1 MTAGGADTM
10 RTVDLNADLGE
21 SFGAWRMG
29 DDARLLQVV
38 SSANVACG
46 FHAGDPGTIRETV
59 RAAVRNGVAVGAHP
73 SLPDLQGFGRR
84 RMEVTPGEVYDLVLY
99 QIGAVA
105 GFTQAAGTRLHHV
118 KAHGALYN
126 MAATDRD
133 LAMAVAAAVRDFDPD
148 LVLYALAGSAMV
160 DAAESVGLA
169 VACEVFA
176 DRAYRR
182 DGTLVPR
189 SQDGALIA
197 DESKAV
203 AQALDMVRDRRV
215 LAVDGTWVPVRADTV
230 CVHGDSPGA
239 VALAVGLREALRRE
253 GIRLQTP

>member
-1 MTAGGADTM
+1 M

-29 DDARLLQVV
+29 DDTRLLEVV

-59 RAAVRNGVAVGAHP
+59 RAAVRHGVAVGAHP

-84 RMEVTPGEVYDLVLY
+84 RMDVTPGEVYDLVLY
-99 QIGAVA
+99 QIGAVT
-105 GFTQAAGTRLHHV
+105 GFARAAGTRLHHV

-133 LAMAVAAAVRDFDPD
+133 LAVAIAAAVRDFDPD

-189 SQDGALIA
+189 SQEGALIA
-197 DESKAV
+197 DESRAV

-215 LAVDGTWVPVRADTV
+215 LAVDGTWVPVRADSV

-239 VALAVGLREALRRE
+239 VALAVALREALQRE
-253 GIRLQTP
+253 GFSLLAP

>member
-1 MTAGGADTM
+1 M

-133 LAMAVAAAVRDFDPD
+133 LAMAVAAAVRDFDPN

>member
-1 MTAGGADTM
+1 M

-21 SFGAWRMG
+21 SYGAWRMG
-29 DDARLLQVV
+29 DDGRLLQVV

-84 RMEVTPGEVYDLVLY
+84 RMDVTPGEVYDLVLY
-99 QIGAVA
+99 QVGAVA
-105 GFTQAAGTRLHHV
+105 GFTRAAGARLHHV

-126 MAATDRD
+126 MAAIDRD

-169 VACEVFA
+169 VAGEVFA

-189 SQDGALIA
+189 SQDGALIV

-230 CVHGDSPGA
+230 CVHGDSPGT
-239 VALAVGLREALRRE
+239 VALAAALRDAMQRE
-253 GIRLQTP
+253 GFRLQAP

>member
-1 MTAGGADTM
+1 MD
-10 RTVDLNADLGE
+10 
-21 SFGAWRMG
+21 
-29 DDARLLQVV
+29 
-38 SSANVACG
+38 
-46 FHAGDPGTIRETV
+46 
-59 RAAVRNGVAVGAHP
+59 
-73 SLPDLQGFGRR
+73 
-84 RMEVTPGEVYDLVLY
+84 VTPGEVYDLVLY
-99 QIGAVA
+99 QIGAVT
-105 GFTQAAGTRLHHV
+105 GFARAAGTRLHHV

-133 LAMAVAAAVRDFDPD
+133 LAMAIAAAVRDFDPD

-189 SQDGALIA
+189 SQEGAVIA
-197 DESKAV
+197 DESRAV

-239 VALAVGLREALRRE
+239 VALAVALRDALKRE
-253 GIRLQTP
+253 GFRLVAP

>member
-1 MTAGGADTM
+1 M

-29 DDARLLQVV
+29 DDTRLLEIV

-46 FHAGDPGTIRETV
+46 FHAGDPGTIRATV
-59 RAAVRNGVAVGAHP
+59 QQAVRQGVAVGAHP
-73 SLPDLQGFGRR
+73 SLPDLAGFGRR
-84 RMEVTPGEVYDLVLY
+84 RMDVTPGEVYDMVLY
-99 QIGAVA
+99 QVGAIA
-105 GFTQAAGTRLHHV
+105 AFAKAAGVRLHHV

-126 MAATDRD
+126 MAATDRS
-133 LAMAVAAAVRDFDPD
+133 LAMAIVAAVRDFDAD
-148 LVLYALAGSAMV
+148 LVLYALAGSSMV

-169 VACEVFA
+169 VAGEVFA
-176 DRAYRR
+176 DRAYRG

-189 SQDGALIA
+189 SQEGALIA
-197 DESKAV
+197 DEAKAV

-215 LAVDGTWVPVRADTV
+215 LAIDGTWVAVRADTV

-239 VALAVGLREALRRE
+239 VSLAAALKRALDVE
-253 GIRLQTP
+253 GVRLQAP

>member
-1 MTAGGADTM
+1 MDGGEAAM

-21 SFGAWRMG
+21 SYGAWRMG
-29 DDARLLQVV
+29 DDGRLLQVV

-84 RMEVTPGEVYDLVLY
+84 RMDVTPGEVYDLVLY
-99 QIGAVA
+99 QVGAVA
-105 GFTQAAGTRLHHV
+105 GFTRAAGARLHHV

-126 MAATDRD
+126 MAAIDRD

-169 VACEVFA
+169 VAGEVFA

-189 SQDGALIA
+189 SQDGALIV

-230 CVHGDSPGA
+230 CVHGDSPGT
-239 VALAVGLREALRRE
+239 VALAAALRDAMQRE
-253 GIRLQTP
+253 GFRLQAP

>member
-1 MTAGGADTM
+1 M

-29 DDARLLQVV
+29 DDTRLLEVV

-59 RAAVRNGVAVGAHP
+59 RAAVRHGVAVGAHP

-84 RMEVTPGEVYDLVLY
+84 RMDVTPGEVYDLVLY
-99 QIGAVA
+99 QIGAVT
-105 GFTQAAGTRLHHV
+105 GFARAAGARLHHV

-133 LAMAVAAAVRDFDPD
+133 LAMAIAAAVRDFDPD

-189 SQDGALIA
+189 SQEGALIA
-197 DESKAV
+197 DESRAV

-239 VALAVGLREALRRE
+239 VALAVALREALQRE
-253 GIRLQTP
+253 GFRLLAP

>member
-1 MTAGGADTM
+1 M

-29 DDARLLQVV
+29 DDARLLEVV

-46 FHAGDPGTIRETV
+46 FHAGDPGTIRATV
-59 RAAVRNGVAVGAHP
+59 QQAVRMGVAVGAHP
-73 SLPDLQGFGRR
+73 SLPDLAGFGRR
-84 RMEVTPGEVYDLVLY
+84 RMDVTPGEVYDMVLY
-99 QIGAVA
+99 QVGAIA
-105 GFTQAAGTRLHHV
+105 AFAKAAGARLHHV

-126 MAATDRD
+126 MAATDRS
-133 LAMAVAAAVRDFDPD
+133 LAMAIVAAVRDFDAD
-148 LVLYALAGSAMV
+148 LVLYALAGSSMV

-169 VACEVFA
+169 VAGEVFA
-176 DRAYRR
+176 DRAYRS

-189 SQDGALIA
+189 SQEGALIA
-197 DESKAV
+197 DEAKAV

-215 LAVDGTWVPVRADTV
+215 LAIDGTWVAVRADTV

-239 VALAVGLREALRRE
+239 VALAVALKRALDAEGLQLRA
-253 GIRLQTP
+253 P